1 MKFIIS
7 FFLFFSIL
15 FNPYLV
21 FADEIILAGG
31 CFWCMEHDLESL
43 DGVNFVKS
51 GYSGGSILNPNYE
64 NHNGHQEVVL
74 VDYNSEALELDELLR
89 VYFRNIDPLDGEG
102 QFCDRGNSYK
112 PVIFAEGSSEQ
123 KSSALAILNASKE
136 LNVSPDQIKVDLKP
150 KSKFWI
156 AEKYHQDFAE
166 KNELK
171 YKFYR
176 FTCGRDQR
184 LDQVWGDNART
195 NKLWEE

>member
-1 MKFIIS
+1 MKLIFS
-7 FFLFFSIL
+7 FFIVFSIFL
-15 FNPYLV
+15 NPYLV
-21 FADEIILAGG
+21 QADEIIFAGG

-64 NHNGHQEVVL
+64 NHDGHQEVVL
-74 VDYNSEALELDELLR
+74 VDYDSEMVELDKLIR
-89 VYFRNIDPLDGEG
+89 AYFRNIDPFDDEG

-112 PVIFAEGSSEQ
+112 PAIFFDGSLEKKVSE
-123 KSSALAILNASKE
+123 LAILNASKE
-136 LNVSPDQIKVDLKP
+136 LKVSPDLIKVDLKP
-150 KSKFWI
+150 KSKFWV
-156 AEKYHQDFAE
+156 AENYHQDFAE

-195 NKLWEE
+195 NRIWEE